1 MSKIEFLSPASSV
14 SMADEWFEFARAD
27 HFWMQWRHQILLR
40 ELKRIDHTFR
50 NALEIGCGHG
60 VVRELVERD
69 LNFPVDGCDLNQRA
83 LEMAKNGKG
92 RLFVYNIFDR
102 NPSMLRGYDLVLLLD
117 VIEHLD
123 DDQTFLRASLDHLRP
138 GGIVVINVPAHMAFY
153 SQYDEVAGHK
163 RRYNSAQLRSLFQKT
178 GVETINVVSW
188 GFSLVPALIARKFV
202 LHFVSRER
210 TIRTGFAEHN
220 ALTRNFFQFLQRA
233 ETNLPVTMPLGTS
246 LLAVGRLKD

>member
-1 MSKIEFLSPASSV
+1 MGKVEFLSPVSSV

-27 HFWMQWRHQILLR
+27 HFWMQWRHEILLR
-40 ELKRIDHTFR
+40 ELKRTGDTFR

-69 LNFPVDGCDLNQRA
+69 LKFPVDGCDLNQHA
-83 LEMAKNGKG
+83 LEMAKNGSG

-102 NPSMLRGYDLVLLLD
+102 NSAMLRAYDLVLLMD

-123 DDQTFLRASLDHLRP
+123 DDVAFLQASLDHLKP
-138 GGIVVINVPAHMAFY
+138 GGIVVINVPAHMVFY

-163 RRYNSAQLRSLFQKT
+163 RRYGGEQLRTLFQKT
-178 GVETINVVSW
+178 GVETMSVVSW

-202 LHFVSRER
+202 LHFVSREN

-220 ALTRNFFQFLQRA
+220 ALTRGFFRFLKRA
-233 ETNLPVTMPLGTS
+233 ETSLPLRIPVGTS
-246 LLAVGRLKD
+246 LLAVGRLKS